1 MPPFDWMEPKRNPAH
16 ARTLAAKRQAM
27 YETELGDRAALLQRL
42 GLSRQA
48 ARARLGARLAWDFEG
63 RPTPVGDQQ
72 LDAILDR
79 VFGNGASAG
88 ALAGMPSRAPCLPFS
103 AFSVAFNL
111 AQFASTSSAVTVLLA
126 TTSPKTWGW
135 RRTSL
140 VTMPR
145 ATSSMPKAP
154 SAERSSD

>member
-1 MPPFDWMEPKRNPAH
+1 MLLPKGDRVPPMPPFDWMEPKRNPAH

-27 YETELGDRAALLQRL
+27 YESELGDRAALLQRL

-88 ALAGMPSRAPCLPFS
+88 ARPANR
-103 AFSVAFNL
+103 
-111 AQFASTSSAVTVLLA
+111 STAKGA
-126 TTSPKTWGW
+126 TK
-135 RRTSL
+135 
-140 VTMPR
+140 
-145 ATSSMPKAP
+145 
-154 SAERSSD
+154 